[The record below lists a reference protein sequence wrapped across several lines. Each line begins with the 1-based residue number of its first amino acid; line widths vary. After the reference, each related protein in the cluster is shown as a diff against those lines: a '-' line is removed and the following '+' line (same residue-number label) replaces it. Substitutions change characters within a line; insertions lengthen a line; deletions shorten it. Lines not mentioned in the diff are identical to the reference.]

1 MNGAALAD
9 VTKEDGVLGV
19 FNVGKKDG
27 KLTGEVLMR
36 DDLNAAGRQ
45 RVRDHDGLIHAQ
57 QVAEANA
64 GATPEARKLREDMEL
79 LAGLDKKNYAALPDA
94 EKQALWEAHHR
105 IEIDALTKEEASAKS
120 TGARVAAAENRAEL
134 EKDLANKSFDLSKP
148 PYLMAKDSKAAQARK
163 QIVDG
168 FRDKP
173 ANADLEAAADKAG
186 VSDFARAM
194 VRSRETEFGKL
205 DATQRAAVLDAI
217 KGKSDPWIQKNLG
230 GIIKQ
235 AKTGELLGNVA
246 NAPEY
251 VSLLSKFK
259 GIPESEIKAFYAQ
272 EKNRGIDYPKL
283 VSDAVSKYGLT
294 PDEAHAVYGYTGK
307 LFYRELNHTLA
318 AGGSPEANALAKLIK
333 SGIDKLPNS
342 GPKQYRGYRL
352 NDTAAIAQFDHK
364 FREGETV
371 TSEFWSASPNV
382 GDAYVGPR
390 NVVIYTDKAKDISE
404 LAFGVNFHELVGKP
418 KYSAEAVIPPGVRFR
433 ITRIDEN
440 GRIVLE
446 QE

>member
-1 MNGAALAD
+1 MGRAWRN

-64 GATPEARKLREDMEL
+64 NPGSQMAKDMEL
-79 LAGLDKKNYAALPDA
+79 LAGLDKKNYAALPDT

-105 IEIDALTKEEASAKS
+105 IEIDALTKEAASAKS
-120 TGARVAAAENRAEL
+120 TGARTAAAENRAEL
-134 EKDLANKSFDLSKP
+134 EKDLTNKSFDLSKP

-173 ANADLEAAADKAG
+173 ANAGLEAAMDKAG
-186 VSDFARAM
+186 VSDFGRAA
-194 VRSRETEFGKL
+194 VRSREAEFGKL
-205 DATQRAAVLDAI
+205 DATQRAAVLDGI
-217 KGKSDPWIQKNLG
+217 KGKSDPWIQRNLG

-246 NAPEY
+246 NAPQY

-259 GIPESEIKAFYAQ
+259 GILQIRDKSLL
-272 EKNRGIDYPKL
+272 R
-283 VSDAVSKYGLT
+283 S
-294 PDEAHAVYGYTGK
+294 
-307 LFYRELNHTLA
+307 RE
-318 AGGSPEANALAKLIK
+318 E
-333 SGIDKLPNS
+333 
-342 GPKQYRGYRL
+342 
-352 NDTAAIAQFDHK
+352 
-364 FREGETV
+364 
-371 TSEFWSASPNV
+371 
-382 GDAYVGPR
+382 
-390 NVVIYTDKAKDISE
+390 
-404 LAFGVNFHELVGKP
+404 
-418 KYSAEAVIPPGVRFR
+418 
-433 ITRIDEN
+433 
-440 GRIVLE
+440 
-446 QE
+446 